1 MSLRPDKNY
10 LFRSRP
16 ALRLRSTMDANA
28 LAVVVKQV
36 IGPVLIGV
44 VVHALLF
51 GVVVC
56 QYIQY
61 YTLDFKDSRILLA
74 TVAWMALID
83 LLLTINSVA
92 LLWNYVIVNFADPTV
107 AGNHRLELQHGAA
120 FLYFVLPVQVFLA
133 NRVRKFSG
141 SLILFFALVVLSLGA
156 AAPAWVTSIK
166 FQTDSDVTHRA
177 LLLKISYAW
186 GGISVGCDATL
197 TALMTYFL
205 WQKKD
210 RIPELV
216 FSRTNKI
223 LNHYIQVGIQSA
235 VPVTICAAMVLILSK
250 TMTTTNI
257 HYVFSVNLGRMY
269 SMTFLTTLNMRI
281 RAREMNGSSS
291 ANAVNTLDL
300 QVMNHSRSRQYP
312 GKDMTIAITQTQE
325 THADVDQWSDRGN
338 DNKSKSQIIS
348 AL

>member
-1 MSLRPDKNY
+1 
-10 LFRSRP
+10 
-16 ALRLRSTMDANA
+16 MDANA

-107 AGNHRLELQHGAA
+107 LATTVWNFNMVPLFSTLSA
-120 FLYFVLPVQVFLA
+120 VPVQVFLA

-205 WQKKD
+205 WQK
-210 RIPELV
+210 RTA
-216 FSRTNKI
+216 FQRTNKI

-300 QVMNHSRSRQYP
+300 QVMNHSRSR

-338 DNKSKSQIIS
+338 DNKSKSQIMS